1 MPTSLDRSA
10 SALLDEAANII
21 RSRGWTQGIAVD
33 PRTKKVD
40 ILGAVSIAAGCRE
53 SKIFEDGFPLLT
65 APLTNRVAALRAWE
79 VLDSH
84 LMEDP
89 LTWNDREGRSSE
101 EVLRLLRNLSMDL
114 ALKSDN
120 GCA

>member
-1 MPTSLDRSA
+1 MPTPLDHSA
-10 SALLDEAANII
+10 SVLLDEAANII

-40 ILGAVSIAAGCRE
+40 ILGAVAIAAGCRE
-53 SKIFEDGFPLLT
+53 SKIFEDGFPLLA
-65 APLTNRVAALRAWE
+65 APLTSRVAALRAWE
-79 VLDSH
+79 VLDSQ

-89 LTWNDREGRSSE
+89 LTWNDRQGRSSE
-101 EVLRLLRNLSMDL
+101 EVLSLLRNLSMDL

-120 GCA
+120 TRS